1 MFMGPQEATRAKEVE
16 ERDKRTALLLS
27 GAADVV
33 ATISAATPPGTPPQ
47 PSLARKV
54 RCATCQC
61 HVELVSCWA
70 MTASLSQPRGGRPA
84 VEMQEQ

>member
-1 MFMGPQEATRAKEVE
+1 MRLATQPLKHNIWRQEATRAREVE

-27 GAADVV
+27 GAADAV

-54 RCATCQC
+54 RRCA
-61 HVELVSCWA
+61 S
-70 MTASLSQPRGGRPA
+70 
-84 VEMQEQ
+84 